1 MGEKQEGN
9 QESALLAELVDSIRR
24 SLLGLIF
31 FYIFI
36 NDMKCNS
43 ICQWNKKN
51 KQHNQLAKLRAK

>member
-43 ICQWNKKN
+43 ICQ
-51 KQHNQLAKLRAK
+51 